1 LTETVVDAFDRRF
14 SFFSSHAASFRVFER
29 ATNNSGL
36 GSFIDRAGAMAVR
49 RRRGLGVAALAL
61 FILAVLSGSAVARA
75 DEDGVSNP
83 DAGLDGAFG
92 ADADPIA
99 VDDDD
104 ASDEL
109 PTSEDA
115 PVHKFETTV
124 VTVGKA
130 SGKEKRKDVSAFFLR
145 GDDAAAAATR
155 FVYVNALPLS
165 QIAHFT
171 ETFAREWEENV
182 PEEKKP
188 RPKRAASRRSTPM
201 GPRAYLERGKQLASE
216 DKHDES
222 RFDFARA
229 LAGKRENDA
238 DGSADPESA
247 LTADE
252 RTEATELLEQHH
264 RKHSRALNALEKQ
277 RETRERAHEREVSVF
292 WNRRD
297 ARAAAAETEADF
309 FQLWDERFGSRVRS
323 AATEETEVEKTE
335 QTEQTEGD
343 VPSSASREKPLSRL
357 AHDLALHAAVE
368 AKDWDRVLEV
378 SRSFERDANARASG
392 GSVPEPDSLVALRRL
407 ALARAHWHRREW
419 RSAELAANACV
430 SSGRTAGDW
439 RPGQVRAVAVA
450 TGAYSAV
457 RRGDSEGALKFM
469 AFAKRA
475 DPDTPLFKKPYALI
489 KEAEKLLKDADL
501 KLDRGE
507 SRQAMESADEAVAK
521 LRGLGGDD
529 PCASGPNGCSG
540 VAAISLATHG
550 MFSGADARRC
560 RAHAQMRAFDSALE
574 ACERSMRAL
583 GCVEGSVNPDDA
595 KAAEKACASADPRR
609 RARALLARGETH
621 ARDAYFEGAL
631 SDLRIAL
638 EVIEPVANRGS
649 AEATTLL
656 SEIREKT
663 HVYERD
669 RRAHEHDRDHFAQL
683 DLPEN
688 LRELPK
694 DRRCEFVK
702 KAFKKAALKWHPDKA
717 MEAGKARAARKMNE
731 MTEARDHVNV
741 KLLCVEPKA
750 DPDEQRGRQQPGP
763 GGYTR
768 QQAYQQ
774 YYQQQQRQRP
784 PGGQGQRSGG
794 QYRHSWEF

>member
-1 LTETVVDAFDRRF
+1 
-14 SFFSSHAASFRVFER
+14 
-29 ATNNSGL
+29 
-36 GSFIDRAGAMAVR
+36 MAVR

-75 DEDGVSNP
+75 EEDGVSNP

-92 ADADPIA
+92 ADADQIA

-171 ETFAREWEENV
+171 ETFAREWDENV

-229 LAGKRENDA
+229 LAGTYENDA
-238 DGSADPESA
+238 AGSADPESA

-252 RTEATELLEQHH
+252 RAEATELLEQHH

-323 AATEETEVEKTE
+323 AATEETVTE
-335 QTEQTEGD
+335 ET
-343 VPSSASREKPLSRL
+343 ASL

-378 SRSFERDANARASG
+378 SRSIERDASVRAS
-392 GSVPEPDSLVALRRL
+392 SVPEPDSLVALRRL

-439 RPGQVRAVAVA
+439 RRGQVRAVAVA

-457 RRGDSEGALKFM
+457 RRGDSEGALKFL
-469 AFAKRA
+469 AAAKRA

-489 KEAEKLLKDADL
+489 KDAEKLLKDADL

-540 VAAISLATHG
+540 VAAISRATHG

-574 ACERSMRAL
+574 ACERSLRAL
-583 GCVEGSVNPDDA
+583 GCVEGFVNPDDT

-631 SDLRIAL
+631 FDLRVAL

-649 AEATTLL
+649 AEANTLL

-663 HVYERD
+663 QTYERD

>member
-1 LTETVVDAFDRRF
+1 
-14 SFFSSHAASFRVFER
+14 
-29 ATNNSGL
+29 
-36 GSFIDRAGAMAVR
+36 MAVR

-323 AATEETEVEKTE
+323 AATEETEVEKTEQTE

>member
-1 LTETVVDAFDRRF
+1 
-14 SFFSSHAASFRVFER
+14 
-29 ATNNSGL
+29 
-36 GSFIDRAGAMAVR
+36 MAVR

-75 DEDGVSNP
+75 EEDGVSNP

-92 ADADPIA
+92 ADADQIA

-171 ETFAREWEENV
+171 ETFAREWDENV

-229 LAGKRENDA
+229 LAGTHENDA

-252 RTEATELLEQHH
+252 RAEATELLEQHH

-323 AATEETEVEKTE
+323 AATEETVTE
-335 QTEQTEGD
+335 ET
-343 VPSSASREKPLSRL
+343 ASL

-378 SRSFERDANARASG
+378 SRSFERDASVRAS
-392 GSVPEPDSLVALRRL
+392 SVPEPDSLVALRRL

-439 RPGQVRAVAVA
+439 RRGQVRAVAVA

-457 RRGDSEGALKFM
+457 RRGDSEGALKFL

-540 VAAISLATHG
+540 VAAISRATHG

-574 ACERSMRAL
+574 ACERSLRAL
-583 GCVEGSVNPDDA
+583 GCVDGLVNPDDA

-631 SDLRIAL
+631 FDLRVAL

-663 HVYERD
+663 QTYERD

>member
-1 LTETVVDAFDRRF
+1 
-14 SFFSSHAASFRVFER
+14 
-29 ATNNSGL
+29 
-36 GSFIDRAGAMAVR
+36 MAVR

-75 DEDGVSNP
+75 EEDGVSNP

-171 ETFAREWEENV
+171 ETFAREWDENV

-188 RPKRAASRRSTPM
+188 RAKRAASRRSKPM

-229 LAGKRENDA
+229 LAGTYENDA
-238 DGSADPESA
+238 AGSADPESA

-252 RTEATELLEQHH
+252 RAEATELLEQHH

-323 AATEETEVEKTE
+323 AATEETVTE
-335 QTEQTEGD
+335 ET
-343 VPSSASREKPLSRL
+343 ASL

-378 SRSFERDANARASG
+378 SRSIERDASVRAS
-392 GSVPEPDSLVALRRL
+392 SVPEPDSLVALRRL

-430 SSGRTAGDW
+430 SAGRTAGDW
-439 RPGQVRAVAVA
+439 RRGQTRAVAVA

-457 RRGDSEGALKFM
+457 RRGDSEGALKFL
-469 AFAKRA
+469 AAAKRA

-489 KEAEKLLKDADL
+489 KDAEKLLKDADL

-529 PCASGPNGCSG
+529 PCAGPGANGCSG
-540 VAAISLATHG
+540 FAAISSRSHG

-560 RAHAQMRAFDSALE
+560 RAHAQMRAFDSAL
-574 ACERSMRAL
+574 RRAS
-583 GCVEGSVNPDDA
+583 GVCRVGVRRRFSEPGRRE
-595 KAAEKACASADPRR
+595 AAEKACASADPAA

-631 SDLRIAL
+631 FDLRVAL

-649 AEATTLL
+649 AEANTLL

-663 HVYERD
+663 QTYERD

>member
-1 LTETVVDAFDRRF
+1 
-14 SFFSSHAASFRVFER
+14 
-29 ATNNSGL
+29 
-36 GSFIDRAGAMAVR
+36 MAVR

-75 DEDGVSNP
+75 EEDGVSNP

-92 ADADPIA
+92 ADADQIA

-171 ETFAREWEENV
+171 ETFAREWDENV

-229 LAGKRENDA
+229 LAGTHENDA

-252 RTEATELLEQHH
+252 RAEATELLEQHH

-343 VPSSASREKPLSRL
+343 VPSSPREKTVSL

-378 SRSFERDANARASG
+378 SRSFERDASVRAS
-392 GSVPEPDSLVALRRL
+392 SVPEPDFLVALRRL

-439 RPGQVRAVAVA
+439 RRGQVRAVAVA

-457 RRGDSEGALKFM
+457 RRGDSEGALKFL

-540 VAAISLATHG
+540 VAAISRATHG

-574 ACERSMRAL
+574 ACERSLRAL
-583 GCVEGSVNPDDA
+583 GCVDGLVNPDDA

-631 SDLRIAL
+631 FDLRVAL

-694 DRRCEFVK
+694 DRRCEFV
-702 KAFKKAALKWHPDKA
+702 KKAALKWHPDKA

>member
-1 LTETVVDAFDRRF
+1 
-14 SFFSSHAASFRVFER
+14 
-29 ATNNSGL
+29 
-36 GSFIDRAGAMAVR
+36 MAVR

-75 DEDGVSNP
+75 EEDGVSNP

-92 ADADPIA
+92 ADADQIA

-171 ETFAREWEENV
+171 ETFAREWDENV

-229 LAGKRENDA
+229 LAGTHENDA

-252 RTEATELLEQHH
+252 RAEATELLEQHH

-343 VPSSASREKPLSRL
+343 VPSSPREKTVSL

-378 SRSFERDANARASG
+378 SRSFERDASVRAS
-392 GSVPEPDSLVALRRL
+392 SVPEPDSLVALRRL

-439 RPGQVRAVAVA
+439 RRGQVRAVAVA

-457 RRGDSEGALKFM
+457 RRGDSEGALKFL

-540 VAAISLATHG
+540 VAAISRATHG

-574 ACERSMRAL
+574 ACERSLRAL
-583 GCVEGSVNPDDA
+583 GCVDGLVNPDDA

-631 SDLRIAL
+631 FDLRVAL

>member
-1 LTETVVDAFDRRF
+1 
-14 SFFSSHAASFRVFER
+14 
-29 ATNNSGL
+29 
-36 GSFIDRAGAMAVR
+36 MAVR

-75 DEDGVSNP
+75 EEDGVSNP

-92 ADADPIA
+92 ADADQIA

-171 ETFAREWEENV
+171 ETFAREWDENV

-229 LAGKRENDA
+229 LAGTYENDA
-238 DGSADPESA
+238 AGSADPESA

-252 RTEATELLEQHH
+252 RAEATELLEQHH

-343 VPSSASREKPLSRL
+343 VPSSPREKTVSL

-378 SRSFERDANARASG
+378 SRSFERDASVRAS
-392 GSVPEPDSLVALRRL
+392 SVPEPDSLVALRRL

-439 RPGQVRAVAVA
+439 RRGQVRAVAVA

-457 RRGDSEGALKFM
+457 RRGDSEGALKFL

-540 VAAISLATHG
+540 VAAISRATHG

-574 ACERSMRAL
+574 ACERSLRAL
-583 GCVEGSVNPDDA
+583 GCVDGLVNPDDA

>member
-1 LTETVVDAFDRRF
+1 
-14 SFFSSHAASFRVFER
+14 
-29 ATNNSGL
+29 
-36 GSFIDRAGAMAVR
+36 
-49 RRRGLGVAALAL
+49 
-61 FILAVLSGSAVARA
+61 
-75 DEDGVSNP
+75 
-83 DAGLDGAFG
+83 
-92 ADADPIA
+92 
-99 VDDDD
+99 
-104 ASDEL
+104 
-109 PTSEDA
+109 
-115 PVHKFETTV
+115 
-124 VTVGKA
+124 
-130 SGKEKRKDVSAFFLR
+130 
-145 GDDAAAAATR
+145 
-155 FVYVNALPLS
+155 
-165 QIAHFT
+165 
-171 ETFAREWEENV
+171 
-182 PEEKKP
+182 
-188 RPKRAASRRSTPM
+188 
-201 GPRAYLERGKQLASE
+201 
-216 DKHDES
+216 
-222 RFDFARA
+222 
-229 LAGKRENDA
+229 
-238 DGSADPESA
+238 
-247 LTADE
+247 
-252 RTEATELLEQHH
+252 
-264 RKHSRALNALEKQ
+264 
-277 RETRERAHEREVSVF
+277 
-292 WNRRD
+292 
-297 ARAAAAETEADF
+297 
-309 FQLWDERFGSRVRS
+309 
-323 AATEETEVEKTE
+323 
-335 QTEQTEGD
+335 
-343 VPSSASREKPLSRL
+343 
-357 AHDLALHAAVE
+357 
-368 AKDWDRVLEV
+368 
-378 SRSFERDANARASG
+378 
-392 GSVPEPDSLVALRRL
+392 
-407 ALARAHWHRREW
+407 
-419 RSAELAANACV
+419 
-430 SSGRTAGDW
+430 
-439 RPGQVRAVAVA
+439 
-450 TGAYSAV
+450 
-457 RRGDSEGALKFM
+457 
-469 AFAKRA
+469 
-475 DPDTPLFKKPYALI
+475 
-489 KEAEKLLKDADL
+489 
-501 KLDRGE
+501 
-507 SRQAMESADEAVAK
+507 MESADEAVAK

-529 PCASGPNGCSG
+529 PCASGPNGCSDLR
-540 VAAISLATHG
+540 AISSFSHG

-574 ACERSMRAL
+574 ACERSLRAL
-583 GCVEGSVNPDDA
+583 GCVEGFVNPDDT

-631 SDLRIAL
+631 FDLRVAL

>member
-1 LTETVVDAFDRRF
+1 
-14 SFFSSHAASFRVFER
+14 
-29 ATNNSGL
+29 
-36 GSFIDRAGAMAVR
+36 MAVR

-75 DEDGVSNP
+75 EEDGVSNP

-171 ETFAREWEENV
+171 ETFAREWDENV

-229 LAGKRENDA
+229 LAGTRENDA

-247 LTADE
+247 DLTADE
-252 RTEATELLEQHH
+252 RAEATELLEQHH

-323 AATEETEVEKTE
+323 AATEETEQTE
-335 QTEQTEGD
+335 QTEQ
-343 VPSSASREKPLSRL
+343 L

-378 SRSFERDANARASG
+378 SRSFERDASVRAS
-392 GSVPEPDSLVALRRL
+392 SVPESATKDSLVALRRL

-439 RPGQVRAVAVA
+439 RRGQVRAVAVA
-450 TGAYSAV
+450 TGAYSAI
-457 RRGDSEGALKFM
+457 RRGDSEGALKFL

-540 VAAISLATHG
+540 VAAISRVTHG

-574 ACERSMRAL
+574 ACERSLRAL
-583 GCVEGSVNPDDA
+583 GCVEGLVNPDDT
-595 KAAEKACASADPRR
+595 KAAEKACSSADPRR

-631 SDLRIAL
+631 FDLRVAS

-717 MEAGKARAARKMNE
+717 VEAGKARAARKMNE